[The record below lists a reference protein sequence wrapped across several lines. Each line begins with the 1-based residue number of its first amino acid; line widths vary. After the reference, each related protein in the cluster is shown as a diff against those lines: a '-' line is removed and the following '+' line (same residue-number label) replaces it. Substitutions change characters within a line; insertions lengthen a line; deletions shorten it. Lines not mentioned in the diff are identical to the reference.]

1 MFDVFRDGTKRG
13 SIGVV
18 ERIEFTDDSKR
29 VLFRFPRTNPEISE
43 WCDFDMSKIKPY
55 KPRGNKDPNSS
66 FSLKT
71 ARCPSTVNAET
82 IEEGGE

>member
-18 ERIEFTDDSKR
+18 EQIEFTDDSKR
-29 VLFRFPRTNPEISE
+29 VLFRFPRTNPQVSE

-55 KPRGNKDPNSS
+55 KPRGNKDSS
-66 FSLKT
+66 NGFSLKT
-71 ARCPSTVNAET
+71 AKCPVTVDADT